1 MSQYDETTTHPERPV
16 KIAHLVFGSFFLGIA
31 GLWALTESGNLTW
44 RGTSYLVP
52 VTLLI
57 AGAIGLGASVL
68 SGVSARRRA
77 RTATRPYAD
86 TDTDTDDTREI
97 R

>member
-1 MSQYDETTTHPERPV
+1 MSQYNEPRPERQV

-31 GLWALTESGNLTW
+31 GLWALTESGHLSW
-44 RGTSYLVP
+44 RGSSYLVP

-68 SGVSARRRA
+68 SGISARRHQ
-77 RTATRPYAD
+77 ATRADDTSHTYD
-86 TDTDTDDTREI
+86 TDTTEETR
-97 R
+97 